1 MHQLL
6 ASILPHCYLNTLFP
20 TNVNKIKCYLFY
32 AKTFF
37 YLLGKKTCNSH
48 FKCRRR
54 CTGIYKFL
62 DEIFK
67 VKKGQWYLQKWSDE
81 TAKTILKSS
90 YDLVISFVE
99 FPLQM
104 NEELCM
110 TDIQH
115 EPNPLK
121 KKESALCL
129 QPWPLYWHSH
139 C

>member
-1 MHQLL
+1 M
-6 ASILPHCYLNTLFP
+6 STKLNVICFMQKHMTPL
-20 TNVNKIKCYLFY
+20 
-32 AKTFF
+32 TFF

-54 CTGIYKFL
+54 CTGIYKCF

-90 YDLVISFVE
+90 YDLVISFGE

-121 KKESALCL
+121 KKKKVYYVFNPDHYIGIVIANTTL
-129 QPWPLYWHSH
+129 LYK
-139 C
+139 